1 MTVEAL
7 RLKPKCVWCGSDIDP
22 SARKCLQCAAY
33 QDGRECVSCGATLPR
48 AATRCTACKKLQSGA
63 ACRSCGDTIEHGTRR
78 CGGCGAWQNWRRFF
92 SGLEVTAALLVSL
105 VSVIGAT
112 SGPVLNAVSNRSR
125 TSVRIIGDGMFKPA
139 GAAESRLVVRVLV
152 VNNGRKP
159 SMVKGARITFHDIDA
174 AACNLTIANR
184 DDSFIL
190 PDKHVYLQLATDHLA
205 RTGARDHDTVC
216 RQIEHGTITIDLAVE
231 ETDWRGNFVD
241 DVITHTAPATR
252 VRKWMNRYVST
263 SKG

>member
-48 AATRCTACKKLQSGA
+48 AATRCAACKTLQTGA
-63 ACRSCGDTIEHGTRR
+63 ACRSCGETIEPLSRR

-92 SGLEVTAALLVSL
+92 SGLEVTIALLLSL

-112 SGPVLNAVSNRSR
+112 VGPVLTAVTNRSR
-125 TSVRIIGDGMFKPA
+125 TSVRVIGDATFAPA
-139 GAAESRLVVRVLV
+139 GAAESKRVVRVLV

-159 SMVKGARITFHDIDA
+159 SMVTGARIAFHDIDA
-174 AACNLTIANR
+174 AAQLTIANR
-184 DDSFIL
+184 DETFIL
-190 PDKHVYLQLATDHLA
+190 PDQHVYLLLSTDRIDRIGTTDHK
-205 RTGARDHDTVC
+205 GVC
-216 RQIEHGTITIDLAVE
+216 RQIDKGTITIELAVE
-231 ETDWRGNFVD
+231 ETGFRGKFID
-241 DVITHTAPATR
+241 DVIEHTAPAVR
-252 VRKWMNRYVST
+252 VRNWMERYVS
-263 SKG
+263 